1 MAEQATLARPYSKAV
16 FELAKAQGRLDAWAR
31 VLELLAA
38 VVAEEPVRRLLDSPE
53 LTDTAKAQR
62 LIRICG
68 EDIDDRG
75 KALINLLAVNKRL
88 GLIGELREQFDVL
101 KAQEEQVLD
110 VEVVSAYELTSAQAD
125 MLREALQRKFQ
136 REVSMTSRVDTGLVG
151 GALIRAG
158 DTVID
163 GSVRGRLAKLVEALQ
178 RA

>member
-1 MAEQATLARPYSKAV
+1 MAELATLARPYSKAV
-16 FELAKAQGRLDAWAR
+16 FELAKSQGRLDAWAR
-31 VLELLAA
+31 MLELLAA
-38 VVAEEPVRRLLDSPE
+38 IAGQEPVRQLLDSPE
-53 LTDTAKAQR
+53 LTDSAKAQR

-68 EDIDDRG
+68 DDIDDRG
-75 KALINLLAVNKRL
+75 RALINLLAVNKRL
-88 GLIGELREQFDVL
+88 ALIGELREQFDEL

-110 VEVVSAYELTSAQAD
+110 VEVVSAYELTSTQAD
-125 MLREALQRKFQ
+125 MLRDALQRKFQ
-136 REVSMTSRVDTGLVG
+136 REVNMTSRVDSGLVG

>member
-1 MAEQATLARPYSKAV
+1 MAELATLARPYSKAV
-16 FELAKAQGRLDAWAR
+16 FELAKSQGRLDAWAR
-31 VLELLAA
+31 MLELLAA
-38 VVAEEPVRRLLDSPE
+38 IAAQEPVRQLLDSPE
-53 LTDTAKAQR
+53 LTDSAKAQR

-68 EDIDDRG
+68 DDIEDRG
-75 KALINLLAVNKRL
+75 RALINLLAVNKRL
-88 GLIGELREQFDVL
+88 ALIGELREQFDEL

-110 VEVVSAYELTSAQAD
+110 VEVVSAYELTGAQAD

-136 REVSMTSRVDTGLVG
+136 REVNMTSRVDTGLVG

>member
-1 MAEQATLARPYSKAV
+1 MAELATLARPYSKAV
-16 FELAKAQGRLDAWAR
+16 FELAKSQGRLDAWAR
-31 VLELLAA
+31 MLELLAA
-38 VVAEEPVRRLLDSPE
+38 IAGQEPVRQLLDSPE
-53 LTDTAKAQR
+53 LTDSAKAQR

-68 EDIDDRG
+68 DDIDDRG
-75 KALINLLAVNKRL
+75 RALINLLAVNKRL
-88 GLIGELREQFDVL
+88 ALIGELREQFDEL
-101 KAQEEQVLD
+101 KAQEEQMLD

-136 REVSMTSRVDTGLVG
+136 REVNMTSRVDTGLVG

>member
-1 MAEQATLARPYSKAV
+1 MAELATLARPYSKAV
-16 FELAKAQGRLDAWAR
+16 FELAKSQGRLDAWAR
-31 VLELLAA
+31 MLELLAA
-38 VVAEEPVRRLLDSPE
+38 IAGQGPVQQLLDSPE
-53 LTDTAKAQR
+53 LTDSAKAQR

-68 EDIDDRG
+68 DDIDDRG
-75 KALINLLAVNKRL
+75 RALINLLAVNKRL
-88 GLIGELREQFDVL
+88 ALIGELREQFDEL

-110 VEVVSAYELTSAQAD
+110 VEVISAYELTHVQAD
-125 MLREALQRKFQ
+125 MLREALQRKFE
-136 REVSMTSRVDTGLVG
+136 REVNMTSRVDTGLVG

>member
-1 MAEQATLARPYSKAV
+1 MAELATLARPYSKAV
-16 FELAKAQGRLDAWAR
+16 FELAKSQGRLDAWAR
-31 VLELLAA
+31 MLELLTAIAA
-38 VVAEEPVRRLLDSPE
+38 QEPVRQLLDSPE
-53 LTDTAKAQR
+53 LTDSAKAQR

-68 EDIDDRG
+68 DDIEDRG
-75 KALINLLAVNKRL
+75 RALINLLAVNKRL
-88 GLIGELREQFDVL
+88 ALIGELREQFDEL

-110 VEVVSAYELTSAQAD
+110 VEVVSAYELTGAQAD

-136 REVSMTSRVDTGLVG
+136 REVNMTSRVDTGLVG

>member
-1 MAEQATLARPYSKAV
+1 MAELATLARPYSKAV
-16 FELAKAQGRLDAWAR
+16 FELAKSQGRLDAWAR
-31 VLELLAA
+31 MLDLLAA
-38 VVAEEPVRRLLDSPE
+38 IAAQEPVRQLLDSPE
-53 LTDTAKAQR
+53 LTDSAKAQR

-68 EDIDDRG
+68 DDIEDRG
-75 KALINLLAVNKRL
+75 RALINLLAVNKRL
-88 GLIGELREQFDVL
+88 ALIGELREQFDEL

-110 VEVVSAYELTSAQAD
+110 VEVVSAYELTGAQAD

-136 REVSMTSRVDTGLVG
+136 REVNMTSRVDTGLVG

>member
-1 MAEQATLARPYSKAV
+1 MAELATLARPYSKAV
-16 FELAKAQGRLDAWAR
+16 FELAKSQGRLDAWAR
-31 VLELLAA
+31 MLELLAA
-38 VVAEEPVRRLLDSPE
+38 IAGQEPVRQLLDSPE
-53 LTDTAKAQR
+53 LTDSAKAQR

-68 EDIDDRG
+68 DDVDDRG
-75 KALINLLAVNKRL
+75 RALINLLAVNKRL
-88 GLIGELREQFDVL
+88 ALIGELREQFDEL

-136 REVSMTSRVDTGLVG
+136 REVNMTSRVDTGLVG